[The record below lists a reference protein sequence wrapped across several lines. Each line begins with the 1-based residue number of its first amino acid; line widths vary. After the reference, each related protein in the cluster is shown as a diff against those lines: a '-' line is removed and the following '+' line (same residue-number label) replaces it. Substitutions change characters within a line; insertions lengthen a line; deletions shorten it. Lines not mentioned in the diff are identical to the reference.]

1 MVGLISNVDPDP
13 LPEMRAL
20 KGCAKKEDG
29 EIGSL
34 EGLFICQSNL

>member
-1 MVGLISNVDPDP
+1 MWTLILS
-13 LPEMRAL
+13 LEMGAL
-20 KGCAKKEDG
+20 KGYAKKEDG